1 MLKGH
6 RSQLEEAS
14 NDQIWAN
21 LKNKINKHKEKEIFQ
36 QTKALDQMAS

>member
-21 LKNKINKHKEKEIFQ
+21 LKNKINNDSNE
-36 QTKALDQMAS
+36 L